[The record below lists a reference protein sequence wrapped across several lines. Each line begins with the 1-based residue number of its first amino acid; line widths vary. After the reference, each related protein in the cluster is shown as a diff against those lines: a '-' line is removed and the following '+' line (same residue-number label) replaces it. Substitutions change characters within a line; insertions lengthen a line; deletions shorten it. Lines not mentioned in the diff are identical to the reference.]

1 MINRAFFIENARL
14 LLFGGNLRASQ
25 REGLDGILAEWER
38 NHASKD
44 DRWLAYMLATV
55 HHETDRTVRPI
66 HEYGNNAYF
75 IRRYDVRGERPNTA
89 RQNGNTNPGD
99 GPRYCGR
106 GFVQLTWK
114 NNYRAMGD
122 VVGVDLVA
130 DPDRAM
136 ELPIATKILFYGMM
150 HGSFTGKRLADY
162 FDGALADWVKAR
174 KIING
179 LDKANLIAGYAK
191 QYYSCISYTTD

>member
-1 MINRAFFIENARL
+1 MLNRDFFAENARL
-14 LLFGGNLRASQ
+14 LLFGGRLRTSQ
-25 REGLDGILAEWER
+25 SDGLLGILAEWEL

-44 DRWLAYMLATV
+44 DRWLAYMFATI
-55 HHETDRTVRPI
+55 HHETDRTMRPI
-66 HEYGNNAYF
+66 HEYGSNAYF
-75 IRRYDVRGERPNTA
+75 TRRYDILGERPNTA
-89 RQNGNTNPGD
+89 RRNGNTNPGD

-114 NNYRAMGD
+114 NNYRAMSEI
-122 VVGVDLVA
+122 VGVDLVA

-136 ELPIATKILFYGMM
+136 DLPIATKILFHGMM
-150 HGSFTGKRLADY
+150 DGSFTTRKLADY
-162 FDGALADWVKAR
+162 FDGARADWVNAR

-191 QYYSCISYTTD
+191 QYYSCISYTTE

>member
-1 MINRAFFIENARL
+1 MINLDFFIENTRL
-14 LLFGGNLRASQ
+14 LLFGGQLKTSQ
-25 REGLDGILAEWER
+25 REGLVGILAEWDQ

-44 DRWLAYMLATV
+44 DRWLAYMFATV
-55 HHETDRTVRPI
+55 HHETDRTMRPI
-66 HEYGNNAYF
+66 REYGSTAYF
-75 IRRYDVRGERPNTA
+75 TRRYDVRGERPNTC
-89 RQNGNTNPGD
+89 RKYGNTTPGD

-114 NNYRAMGD
+114 NNYRSMSE

-136 ELPIATKILFYGMM
+136 ELPVATKILFHGMM
-150 HGSFTGKRLADY
+150 NGSFTGKRLAGY
-162 FDGALADWVKAR
+162 FDGIRADWVNAR

-191 QYYSCISYTTD
+191 QYYGCISYTTE